1 MNVSVKIGI
10 IGGTGDIG
18 KGLALRIS
26 DKHEIILGSREAS
39 KACEAADATV
49 CTLREHNTV
58 SLCRGASNEKAVRDA
73 DIVVISVM
81 FQHVASTLAGINPA
95 YLENKIVISPVNP
108 MGKKDGYFFFDR
120 PEEGSA
126 ALAIQKM
133 LPASAKLVT
142 AFNNIAAHK
151 WTLLDEELDYTVA
164 VCGDDPE
171 AKKVVMD
178 LVSEVS
184 KLQAVDAGPLA
195 VAGIVESITPLVLN
209 IAKFN
214 GMKDVGVHFG

>member
-18 KGLALRIS
+18 QGLALRIS
-26 DKHEIILGSREAS
+26 DKHEIVLGSRDAA
-39 KACEAADATV
+39 KACEVADATV
-49 CTLREHNTV
+49 GVLKEHNARG
-58 SLCRGASNEKAVRDA
+58 LCHGSSNEEAVRNA

-81 FQHVASTLAGINPA
+81 FQHVASTLAGINPK

-108 MGKKDGYFFFDR
+108 MGKKDGYFFFD
-120 PEEGSA
+120 PPVEGSA
-126 ALAIQKM
+126 ALAIRKM

-164 VCGDDPE
+164 VCGDDLQ
-171 AKKVVMD
+171 AKAVVMK

-184 KLQAVDAGPLA
+184 NLTALDAGPLA
-195 VAGIVESITPLVLN
+195 VAGIVESITPLALN
-209 IAKFN
+209 IAKNN
-214 GMKDVGVHFG
+214 GMKDVGIHFS

>member
-1 MNVSVKIGI
+1 M
-10 IGGTGDIG
+10 
-18 KGLALRIS
+18 
-26 DKHEIILGSREAS
+26 
-39 KACEAADATV
+39 
-49 CTLREHNTV
+49 
-58 SLCRGASNEKAVRDA
+58 RDA

-171 AKKVVMD
+171 AKMVVMD

>member
-1 MNVSVKIGI
+1 MKIGI

-49 CTLREHNTV
+49 CTLQEHNTV
-58 SLCRGASNEKAVRDA
+58 SLCRGASNEEAVRDA

-95 YLENKIVISPVNP
+95 YLE
-108 MGKKDGYFFFDR
+108 KKDGYFFFDR

>member
-1 MNVSVKIGI
+1 MKIGI

-49 CTLREHNTV
+49 CTLQEHNTV
-58 SLCRGASNEKAVRDA
+58 SLCRGASNEEAVRDA

-81 FQHVASTLAGINPA
+81 FPHVAAPLAGTSPA

-214 GMKDVGVHFG
+214 GMRDVGVHFG

>member
-1 MNVSVKIGI
+1 MKIGI

-39 KACEAADATV
+39 KACDAAAATV
-49 CTLREHNTV
+49 CTLTEHNCAG
-58 SLCRGASNEKAVRDA
+58 LCRGASNEEAVRDA
-73 DIVVISVM
+73 DVVVISLM
-81 FQHVASTLAGINPA
+81 FPHVAATLAGIDPR

-108 MGKKDGYFFFDR
+108 MGRKDGYFFFD
-120 PEEGSA
+120 PPAEGSA
-126 ALAIQKM
+126 ALAIKKM
-133 LPASAKLVT
+133 LPASARLVT
-142 AFNNIAAHK
+142 AFNNVAAHK
-151 WTLLDEELDYTVA
+151 WTLLDEELNYTVA
-164 VCGDDPE
+164 VCGDDAE
-171 AKKVVMD
+171 AKRIVMG

-209 IAKFN
+209 IAQRN
-214 GMKDVGVHFG
+214 GLKDVGVYFG

>member
-18 KGLALRIS
+18 KGLALRLS

-39 KACEAADATV
+39 KACEAAGETV
-49 CTLREHNTV
+49 CTLEERNCK
-58 SLCRGASNEKAVRDA
+58 SLCRGASNEDAIRDA

-81 FQHVASTLAGINPA
+81 FQHVAPTLAGINQK
-95 YLENKIVISPVNP
+95 YLEDKIVISPVNP
-108 MGKKDGYFFFDR
+108 MGKKDGYFFFD
-120 PEEGSA
+120 PPAEGSA
-126 ALAIQKM
+126 ALAIKKM

-164 VCGDDPE
+164 VCGDDAD
-171 AKKVVMD
+171 AKKIVMK

-184 KLQAVDAGPLA
+184 KLHAVDAGPLA
-195 VAGIVESITPLVLN
+195 VAGIVESLTPLALN
-209 IAKFN
+209 IAKNN
-214 GMKDVGVHFG
+214 GMKDVGVHFN

>member
-1 MNVSVKIGI
+1 MKIGI

-58 SLCRGASNEKAVRDA
+58 SLCRGASNEEAVRDA
-73 DIVVISVM
+73 DIVVISEM

-95 YLENKIVISPVNP
+95 YLEHKIGVSPVNP
-108 MGKKDGYFFFDR
+108 MGEKDGSFFYDR
-120 PEEGSA
+120 PEEGAA